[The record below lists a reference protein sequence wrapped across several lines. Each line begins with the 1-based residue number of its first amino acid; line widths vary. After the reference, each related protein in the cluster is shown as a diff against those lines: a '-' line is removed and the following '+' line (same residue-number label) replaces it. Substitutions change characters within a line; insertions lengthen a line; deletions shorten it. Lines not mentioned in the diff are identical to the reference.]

1 MSAEGMKYGLVVFG
15 IRSRTPRWYK
25 TTQVFRVNAAVFIKK
40 VSENESVVG
49 GKNPEEVFE
58 LIHVFARCVF
68 RNSRIFEKL

>member
-1 MSAEGMKYGLVVFG
+1 MSAEGMKHGLVVFG

-58 LIHVFARCVF
+58 SIRVFARCIF

>member
-1 MSAEGMKYGLVVFG
+1 MSAGGMKYGLVVFG

-49 GKNPEEVFE
+49 GQNPKEVFE
-58 LIHVFARCVF
+58 LIHVFARLY
-68 RNSRIFEKL
+68 SSK

>member
-40 VSENESVVG
+40 VSENEGVVG
-49 GKNPEEVFE
+49 GKNPKEDFDQCVVFT
-58 LIHVFARCVF
+58 LYIL